1 MKCMKSSVRMRQWG
15 GVDAKNIKEIA
26 NKEIPPSCNFIGKFQ
41 LQNKF
46 LFPYAKMQ
54 LFLHLDFFIFSA

>member
-15 GVDAKNIKEIA
+15 GVDA

-54 LFLHLDFFIFSA
+54 LFLHLDFFIFFGMSNFF